1 MVNVER
7 VNIIGMEIIMSRE
20 RLLYIDIA
28 RGISIILVVFG
39 HIVDLT
45 PFEKF
50 FFSFHVPVFFMIT
63 GMMKKYKGG
72 GGTRSMMFCIGLRR
86 D

>member
-1 MVNVER
+1 
-7 VNIIGMEIIMSRE
+7 MSRE

-63 GMMKKYKGG
+63 GGPMSRFS
-72 GGTRSMMFCIGLRR
+72 TS
-86 D
+86 

>member
-50 FFSFHVPVFFMIT
+50 FFSFHVPVFFYDNRNDE
-63 GMMKKYKGG
+63 KN
-72 GGTRSMMFCIGLRR
+72 TRGEVERGR
-86 D
+86 

>member
-1 MVNVER
+1 
-7 VNIIGMEIIMSRE
+7 MSRE
-20 RLLYIDIA
+20 RLLYIDVA
-28 RGISIILVVFG
+28 KGISIILVVFG

-45 PFEKF
+45 SFEVF

-63 GMMKKYKGG
+63 GMMKKYMGG
-72 GGTRSMMFCIGLRR
+72 GDGTRSTMFCSGLRR

>member
-45 PFEKF
+45 PFEKLK
-50 FFSFHVPVFFMIT
+50 S
-63 GMMKKYKGG
+63 
-72 GGTRSMMFCIGLRR
+72 L
-86 D
+86 

>member
-50 FFSFHVPVFFMIT
+50 FFFISCTCVFYDNRNDE
-63 GMMKKYKGG
+63 KN
-72 GGTRSMMFCIGLRR
+72 TRGEVERGR
-86 D
+86 